1 MEHPNFVV
9 LMMVTGLSFV
19 IYLIL
24 YRLYYHP
31 LVQFPGPLLARAT
44 YAYEWYYDLV
54 LGGQYTFKLRELHE
68 KYGPVIRLNPDELH
82 FNDPDYYDEIFNVTN
97 GEAEKPYRVANVF
110 GPYPAAI
117 GTQGHHLH
125 RIRRGA
131 LNPFFS
137 KRSVLDL
144 VPFIRTHI
152 DRLCARFDAAS
163 KSSEPIDL
171 KYCFA
176 ANLHV
181 PWVMKLMYKIPLTSV
196 KDRIMRILNPAMSDI
211 LDMREDLAQQVE
223 DIRSQKDLS
232 YTKSGHRTV
241 FHDLLESSLPL
252 EEMTR
257 NRLRDEAFSLITAGS
272 GTTAYVLRNLSYH
285 IAADHRVQQKLLSE
299 LRTVMQHPT
308 SRPDLQKL
316 ESLPY
321 LNAVIQE
328 GLRMTQPI
336 THRLSRL
343 FPKKTLV
350 FQGKIIPPGTV
361 VHMTALLIHE
371 NEDIFPDAK
380 SFIPER
386 WLDSKLPLKRYL
398 VPFARGPRSCL
409 GINLAWAELYLI
421 VAMVFRR
428 FDFDI
433 AGVVRE
439 RDIDAA
445 RDVIMGVPRSD
456 SKGVVVKVS
465 ENEN

>member
-1 MEHPNFVV
+1 MERLNLIV
-9 LMMVTGLSFV
+9 LILVMGLSFV
-19 IYLIL
+19 VYLVL

-31 LVQFPGPLLARAT
+31 LAQFPGPTLARAT

-144 VPFIRTHI
+144 VPFIQTHI
-152 DRLCARFDAAS
+152 DRLCARLDAAS

-176 ANLHV
+176 AVTLDIMNEYCFSKDSLTTMKPDFGRKSFDDIDSFLEISLLNLHI
-181 PWVMKLMYKIPLTSV
+181 PWAMKLMYKIP
-196 KDRIMRILNPAMSDI
+196 
-211 LDMREDLAQQVE
+211 DLAQQVE
-223 DIRSQKDLS
+223 DIRSQKDLA

-241 FHDLLESSLPL
+241 FHDLLESSLPG

-257 NRLRDEAFSLITAGS
+257 NRLRDEAFSLVTAGS
-272 GTTAYVLRNLSYH
+272 GTT
-285 IAADHRVQQKLLSE
+285 E
-299 LRTVMQHPT
+299 LRTVMPHPT
-308 SRPDLQKL
+308 SRPDIQKL

-328 GLRMTQPI
+328 GLRITQPL

-409 GINLAWAELYLI
+409 GINLAWAELYLT
-421 VAMVFRR
+421 VAMVFQR
-428 FDFDI
+428 FDFDVTE
-433 AGVVRE
+433 VVRE

-456 SKGVVVKVS
+456 SNGVVVKVL
-465 ENEN
+465 ENEI

>member
-1 MEHPNFVV
+1 V
-9 LMMVTGLSFV
+9 
-19 IYLIL
+19 
-24 YRLYYHP
+24 
-31 LVQFPGPLLARAT
+31 
-44 YAYEWYYDLV
+44 LV
-54 LGGQYTFKLRELHE
+54 L
-68 KYGPVIRLNPDELH
+68 N
-82 FNDPDYYDEIFNVTN
+82 
-97 GEAEKPYRVANVF
+97 
-110 GPYPAAI
+110 
-117 GTQGHHLH
+117 
-125 RIRRGA
+125 
-131 LNPFFS
+131 
-137 KRSVLDL
+137 
-144 VPFIRTHI
+144 
-152 DRLCARFDAAS
+152 DAAT
-163 KSSEPIDL
+163 
-171 KYCFA
+171 F
-176 ANLHV
+176 
-181 PWVMKLMYKIPLTSV
+181 
-196 KDRIMRILNPAMSDI
+196 R
-211 LDMREDLAQQVE
+211 
-223 DIRSQKDLS
+223 
-232 YTKSGHRTV
+232 
-241 FHDLLESSLPL
+241 
-252 EEMTR
+252 
-257 NRLRDEAFSLITAGS
+257 
-272 GTTAYVLRNLSYH
+272 AYVLRNLSYH

-299 LRTVMQHPT
+299 LRTVMPHPT

-350 FQGKIIPPGTV
+350 FQDKIIPPGTV

-445 RDVIMGVPRSD
+445 RDVIMGVPRRD

-465 ENEN
+465 ENEI